1 MKSVKVGPTD
11 FSIEYVPLNDELFG
25 DFSYINSRIRIEE
38 NLKGTALV
46 DTVLH
51 EILHAIWKLGQ
62 LKDKR
67 EELELLAQALLEKEV
82 LLKSDVER
90 LVGARPF
97 DADGVHATESKPEP
111 TSNMEGNPTA
121 TKQSEKDSDSPIVPE

>member
-38 NLKGTALV
+38 NLKGSALV

-67 EELELLAQALLEKEV
+67 EDEERAVAIMATYLTQV
-82 LLKSDVER
+82 LRDNPKMLTWLKKN
-90 LVGARPF
+90 LV
-97 DADGVHATESKPEP
+97 
-111 TSNMEGNPTA
+111 
-121 TKQSEKDSDSPIVPE
+121 

>member
-11 FSIEYVPLNDELFG
+11 FSIEYVPLNEELFG

-67 EELELLAQALLEKEV
+67 EDEERAVAIMATYLTQV
-82 LLKSDVER
+82 LRDNPKMLTWLKKN
-90 LVGARPF
+90 LV
-97 DADGVHATESKPEP
+97 
-111 TSNMEGNPTA
+111 
-121 TKQSEKDSDSPIVPE
+121 